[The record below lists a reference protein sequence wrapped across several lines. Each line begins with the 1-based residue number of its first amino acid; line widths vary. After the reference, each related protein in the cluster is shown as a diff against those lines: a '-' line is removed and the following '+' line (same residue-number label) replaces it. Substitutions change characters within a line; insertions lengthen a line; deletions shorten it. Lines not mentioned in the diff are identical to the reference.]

1 MAYAKKRRVRRR
13 STGGAKIRNFYRPGL
28 IKALGLVRE
37 VTSQMTRR
45 HQSGSTKTVSKGK
58 LADMQ
63 AATLFVSQFGSAS
76 DKAAARSALRR
87 AELALMT
94 ANRRRGSHRRSTRN
108 GSRLWSVKAK
118 HKSGKAGYAIGG
130 VTKAK
135 AESWRAELKSR
146 GYRVTVEPF
155 STTGSPKRATS
166 KRTRRS
172 SKPKRRVSIKS
183 RRTSRR
189 RR

>member
-1 MAYAKKRRVRRR
+1 MPVAKG
-13 STGGAKIRNFYRPGL
+13 TLANMQ
-28 IKALGLVRE
+28 KAVVFIHE
-37 VTSQMTRR
+37 
-45 HQSGSTKTVSKGK
+45 
-58 LADMQ
+58 
-63 AATLFVSQFGSAS
+63 FGTAS
-76 DKAAARSALRR
+76 DKAAARSALRK

-183 RRTSRR
+183 RRTTKNRRRTSRR
-189 RR
+189 